1 MHSNTSVKSFS
12 LTAKSRL
19 HIFSFVAL
27 RAMLRTT
34 QVSDCQSRYTVR
46 CIFALFCHSMLFMR
60 FEDTATKD
68 FIEQDVAE
76 TAEIRRI
83 IASWFI
89 GSHII
94 ENNSP

>member
-1 MHSNTSVKSFS
+1 
-12 LTAKSRL
+12 
-19 HIFSFVAL
+19 
-27 RAMLRTT
+27 
-34 QVSDCQSRYTVR
+34 
-46 CIFALFCHSMLFMR
+46 MLFMR